1 LFRIIAIKDI
11 CENPT
16 RFGFNVNV
24 SDMYSSVPTVKVKV
38 DLSITN
44 LAQWSIDNACNYKLL
59 KLLNPWLRKPFVNVP
74 LGKTYYISL
83 PKDRIMSSNLAS
95 KVKRDTL
102 LFDDTRISNLLKE
115 DLITLIDHT
124 VMRGET
130 TKSIADKYS
139 VLEEDI
145 ITWNEL
151 TPNMS
156 LKPGSKIKIRKNTGE
171 N

>member
-1 LFRIIAIKDI
+1 M
-11 CENPT
+11 N
-16 RFGFNVNV
+16 
-24 SDMYSSVPTVKVKV
+24 
-38 DLSITN
+38 
-44 LAQWSIDNACNYKLL
+44 
-59 KLLNPWLRKPFVNVP
+59 
-74 LGKTYYISL
+74 
-83 PKDRIMSSNLAS
+83 SNLAS
-95 KVKRDTL
+95 KVRRDTL

-130 TKSIADKYS
+130 TKSIAEKYS